1 MQEGHLCRPPTFFLG
16 PEVASTIFFILES
29 PLPTTSQCRLT

>member
-1 MQEGHLCRPPTFFLG
+1 MSAPHFFPWSRSGLHN
-16 PEVASTIFFILES
+16 FFILES